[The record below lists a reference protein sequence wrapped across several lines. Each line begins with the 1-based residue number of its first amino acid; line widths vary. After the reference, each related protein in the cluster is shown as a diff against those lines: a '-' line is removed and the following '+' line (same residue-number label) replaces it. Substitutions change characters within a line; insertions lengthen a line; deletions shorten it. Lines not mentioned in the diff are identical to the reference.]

1 VSRNQ
6 VALRNIL
13 YQESTILYHITQM
26 AYKDLRDFINLL
38 EKKDLLKRISA
49 ETDPVLEIA
58 EINDRIVKD
67 DGPAL
72 LFERPAN
79 SNFPVL
85 VNAFGSFER
94 MRLALE
100 VDNLDD
106 IGSRILEFLEPEIP
120 TNLIEKLKAL
130 PKLKKLSDFVPK
142 IVKTGPCKEVIHR
155 DNPSLD
161 IFPIL
166 KTWPGDGGKFIT
178 LPMVFTKDPE
188 TGVRNC
194 GMYRMH
200 VYDATTTGMHWH
212 MHKDGARHYRK
223 AEQKGK
229 RLEVAVAI
237 GSDPAVMYS
246 STAPLPEG
254 IDEMLFASFLRSASV
269 ALVKCE
275 TVDLE
280 VPANSEIVLEGY
292 CEPEER
298 RIEGPFGDHT
308 GYYSLADE
316 YPVFHITCITHRRDA
331 IYPATIVGKPPM
343 EDCFIGKATERIFLP
358 LLRKQLPEIVDMNLP
373 LEGVFH
379 NLAVISID
387 KSYPGHARKVMYAL
401 WGMGQMSF
409 TKAIVIVD
417 KWVDVQ
423 DLSEVVWRIGNN
435 VDPKRDTV
443 IVEGPLDVLEH
454 ASDIPAYGGKI
465 GIDATKKLPSEGF
478 TRKWPDE
485 IFMSEDI
492 KQRVTDRWKEY
503 GF

>member
-1 VSRNQ
+1 
-6 VALRNIL
+6 
-13 YQESTILYHITQM
+13 M
-26 AYKDLRDFINLL
+26 AYKDLRDFLKLL
-38 EKKDLLKRISA
+38 ESKELLKHISA
-49 ETDPVLEIA
+49 EADPVLEIA
-58 EINDRIVKD
+58 EINDRVVKA

-72 LFERPAN
+72 LFENPKGSKFPA
-79 SNFPVL
+79 L

-94 MRLALE
+94 MNLALE
-100 VDNLDD
+100 VENLDE
-106 IGSRILEFLEPEIP
+106 IGERILEFMEPDMP
-120 TNLIEKLKAL
+120 TNLIEKLKVL

-142 IVKTGPCKEVIHR
+142 VVKSGPCKDVIIK

-166 KTWPGDGGKFIT
+166 KTWPEDGGKFIT

-188 TGVRNC
+188 SGERNC

-200 VYDATTTGMHWH
+200 VYDSQTTGMHWH
-212 MHKDGARHYRK
+212 VHKDGARHYRK
-223 AEQKGK
+223 AEQKGE
-229 RLEVAVAI
+229 RLEAAVAI

-254 IDEMLFASFLRSASV
+254 IDEMLFAGFLRNSTV
-269 ALVKCE
+269 ELVKCE

-280 VPANSEIVLEGY
+280 VPANAEIVLEGY
-292 CEPEER
+292 CEPGER

-308 GYYSLADE
+308 GYYSPADE
-316 YPVFHITCITHRRDA
+316 YPVFHITCITHRKDA

-358 LLRKQLPEIVDMNLP
+358 LLRKQLSEIVDMNLP

-387 KSYPGHARKVMYAL
+387 KRYPGHARKVMYAL

-409 TKAIVIVD
+409 TKAMVIVD
-417 KWVDVQ
+417 KWVNVQ
-423 DLSEVVWRIGNN
+423 DLSEVVWRMGNN

-454 ASDIPAYGGKI
+454 ASDIPAYGGKM

-478 TRKWPDE
+478 TREWPNE
-485 IFMSEDI
+485 IVMSEDI
-492 KQRVTDRWKEY
+492 RKLVTERWKEY
-503 GF
+503 GFY

>member
-1 VSRNQ
+1 
-6 VALRNIL
+6 
-13 YQESTILYHITQM
+13 M
-26 AYKDLRDFINLL
+26 AYKDLRDFLKLL
-38 EKKDLLKRISA
+38 DSRGLLKRITS
-49 ETDPVLEIA
+49 EVDPVLEIA
-58 EINDRIVKD
+58 EINDRVAKAY
-67 DGPAL
+67 GPAL
-72 LFERPAN
+72 LFEKPRNSKFPA
-79 SNFPVL
+79 V
-85 VNAFGSFER
+85 VNLFGSYER
-94 MRLALE
+94 MKLSLE

-106 IGSRILEFLEPEIP
+106 IGVRILEFLEPEIP
-120 TNLIEKLKAL
+120 TNFMEKLKAL
-130 PKLKKLSDFVPK
+130 PKLKKLADFFPK
-142 IVKTGPCKEVIHR
+142 VVKSGPCKEVIIKDR
-155 DNPSLD
+155 PSLD

-166 KTWPGDGGKFIT
+166 KTWPEDGGKFIT
-178 LPMVFTKDPE
+178 LPMVFTKDPD
-188 TGVRNC
+188 TGERNC

-200 VYDATTTGMHWH
+200 VYDSRTTGMHWH

-223 AEQKGK
+223 AEQQGR

-254 IDEMLFASFLRSASV
+254 VDEMLFAGFLRNSAV
-269 ALVKCE
+269 ELVKCE
-275 TVDLE
+275 TIDVE
-280 VPANSEIVLEGY
+280 VPANAEIVLEGY
-292 CEPEER
+292 CEPGER

-308 GYYSLADE
+308 GYYSLADK
-316 YPVFHITCITHRRDA
+316 YPVFHITCITHRKDA

-343 EDCFIGKATERIFLP
+343 EDCYIGKATERIFLP

-387 KSYPGHARKVMYAL
+387 KRYPGHARKVMYAL

-423 DLSEVVWRIGNN
+423 NLSEVVWRMGNN

-443 IVEGPLDVLEH
+443 IIEGPLDVLEH
-454 ASDIPAYGGKI
+454 ASAIPAYGGKM
-465 GIDATKKLPSEGF
+465 GIDATKKWASEGF
-478 TRKWPDE
+478 TREWPNE
-485 IFMSEDI
+485 IVMSEDI
-492 KQRVTDRWKEY
+492 KKLVTEKWKEY